1 MNRSLRLY
9 FIAISF
15 VFTGLLSSSPVWGQD
30 DTVEISATAAL
41 ENALA
46 DTESRYA
53 AAKSVRM
60 TFTSRVETGDE
71 DNPLVEFSYDPALPE
86 GERFVLIHPSEA
98 ENPKARKKIMKQRAK
113 ALKER
118 IEKGEAASMPDR
130 DLYLE
135 NPRKLLSDGAAKFM
149 REEDGNYVFSFQ
161 PAFGA
166 VDFGGSDDEGED
178 EGKKKKRKSKD
189 KDKKDFST
197 YLLGEMSVSK
207 DKHRLT
213 GVRFYAPES
222 FKPVAV
228 AKIKKFEI
236 NMQIAPAWEGGPM
249 VSVQQEVT
257 VSGKAMFKAFE
268 QHSVV
273 TSSGFEKR

>member
-1 MNRSLRLY
+1 MSRSLKLC
-9 FIAISF
+9 FIVFSF
-15 VFTGLLSSSPVWGQD
+15 VFVGLLSASPVWGQD
-30 DTVEISATAAL
+30 DTVEARAMAAL
-41 ENALA
+41 EQALA

-53 AAKSVRM
+53 ASKDVRM
-60 TFTSRVETGDE
+60 AFTTRIETGDE

-86 GERFVLIHPSEA
+86 GERSVLIHPSEA

-113 ALKER
+113 ALKQR
-118 IEKGEAASMPDR
+118 VEKGEEAAQPDR

-135 NPRKLLSDGAAKFM
+135 NPRKLLSDGAAKFT
-149 REEDGNYVFSFQ
+149 REEGGNYVFSFQ

-166 VDFGGSDDEGED
+166 VNFGGGDDED
-178 EGKKKKRKSKD
+178 EGKKKKGKD

-207 DKHRLT
+207 DPQRLT

-222 FKPVAV
+222 FKPVAI

-236 NMQIAPAWEGGPM
+236 NMQIAPAWEDGPM
-249 VSVQQEVT
+249 ISALQEVT

-273 TSSGFEKR
+273 TNSGFEKR

>member
-1 MNRSLRLY
+1 MSRSRRLY

-15 VFTGLLSSSPVWGQD
+15 VFSGFLTASAVWAQD
-30 DTVEISATAAL
+30 DIAQARAVAAL

-46 DTESRYA
+46 DTQNRYA
-53 AAKSVRM
+53 ASKHVRM
-60 TFTSRVETGDE
+60 AFTTRVETGDE

-98 ENPKARKKIMKQRAK
+98 ENPKARKKIIKQRAK

-118 IEKGEAASMPDR
+118 IEKGEAARMPDH

-135 NPRKLLSDGAAKFM
+135 NPRKLLKDGTAEFTRK
-149 REEDGNYVFSFQ
+149 EDGNYIFSFQ
-161 PAFGA
+161 PAPGA
-166 VDFGGSDDEGED
+166 MDFGDSDERDEE
-178 EGKKKKRKSKD
+178 KKEKHKGKD
-189 KDKKDFST
+189 KDEKDFSS
-197 YLLGEMSVSK
+197 YLLGEMSVST
-207 DKHRLT
+207 DTHRLT

-236 NMQIAPAWEGGPM
+236 NMQIAPAWEDGPM
-249 VSVQQEVT
+249 VSGQQEVT

-273 TSSGFEKR
+273 TNSGFEKR